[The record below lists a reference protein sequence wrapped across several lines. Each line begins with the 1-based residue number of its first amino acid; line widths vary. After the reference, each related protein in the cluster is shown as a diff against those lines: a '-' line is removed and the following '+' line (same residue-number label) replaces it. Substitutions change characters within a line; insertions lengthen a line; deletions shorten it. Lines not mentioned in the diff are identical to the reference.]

1 MKRREEKRRY
11 DQRRQEKT
19 RTRAKT
25 GRREGRKRAKRKRRK
40 KRYQRDRKERG
51 DKGDITKGRGG
62 HDGDKARDG
71 RRRRWE
77 TKAHTV
83 SETEPHVSRRTDTT
97 ESRC

>member
-1 MKRREEKRRY
+1 MKREKRE
-11 DQRRQEKT
+11 RREIRHTKE
-19 RTRAKT
+19 
-25 GRREGRKRAKRKRRK
+25 REGR
-40 KRYQRDRKERG
+40 RDGREKGE
-51 DKGDITKGRGG
+51 KGDITKGRGG